1 MEVGYILETWRLLDL
16 EYDDPYM
23 NMAVEEAI
31 PRVVSQESAPCTL
44 RFWRNPNTIVVGC
57 YQSVNLE
64 VDLNACAKYQTQ
76 IVRRFT
82 GGGTVYHDHGNLN
95 YAISVPK
102 AHRLVPT
109 GDPIG
114 ILKRFSKIVAS
125 CLEALGLYSEIK
137 SSSNI
142 EVNQKKIYGAAG
154 SMRWKTIFCHGSI
167 LVNSNIDILY
177 HVLKFDDYP
186 DTHFVKSVRK
196 PVTTISRELNMML
209 SPKKV
214 SRILLRCLEKKYGIQ
229 FFNGKLMKKEKK
241 LADELYDKYSSY
253 QWNFKI

>member
-1 MEVGYILETWRLLDL
+1 MEAEHILETWRLLDL
-16 EYDDPYM
+16 EYDDPFA

-31 PRVVSQESAPCTL
+31 PRVVGNENAPCTL

-64 VDLNACAKYQTQ
+64 VDLNVCAKYKTQ

-95 YAISVPK
+95 YSISVPK
-102 AHRLVPT
+102 THRLVPT

-114 ILKRFSKIVAS
+114 ILKRFSNIVAS
-125 CLEALGLYSEIK
+125 CLESLGLHSEIR
-137 SSSNI
+137 SFSNI

-154 SMRWKTIFCHGSI
+154 SMRWGTVFCHGSI
-167 LVNSNIDILY
+167 LVNSNLDILY
-177 HVLKFDDYP
+177 QVLKFDDYP

-196 PVTTISRELNMML
+196 PVTTISRELNTML

-214 SRILLRCLEKKYGIQ
+214 SRILLRFLEKKCGIQ
-229 FFNGKLMKKEKK
+229 FVNDRLTKKERI
-241 LADELYDKYSSY
+241 LADELYDKYSSH